1 MSLVSLPRRRLLQVL
16 LTASGGLA
24 VGVGPTAN
32 AAPAPATEEAPSEAP
47 SETWAERA
55 PGIALGPWLIIQP
68 DESVLVRVPK
78 SEMGQGVL
86 TALAMIVAE
95 ELGAEWAAIR
105 VEYASANANCRE
117 AGVYGRMGT
126 GGSSSIRTLHFA
138 LQQIG
143 ASARVRLIAA
153 AAETWRVSAARLRV
167 ENGAVIEPASGRSI
181 RFGALAAHA
190 ALVRLAHEPRIKR
203 PAEYR
208 LIGRPIA
215 RLDTPVKVTGA
226 ARFGIDTR
234 LPDMLYAAL
243 VRPPVLGAQALRW
256 DQAAVLSRRGIA
268 AVVPVPG
275 GLAVVADNFWR
286 AKEAAEMLP
295 VTWSE
300 GAKEL
305 DTAALGSRYE
315 AALAGPTAT
324 ALSRG
329 DAASALA
336 SQPQRLEA
344 LYEVPYLAHATMEPL
359 NCTAHVQPDRL
370 DAWLGTQNPDRALA
384 MAARASGLPP
394 QQIHIH
400 NCYLGG
406 GFGRRGTNDELAQA
420 IAASRAVGRP
430 VKLVWTREDD
440 IRADR
445 FRPRA
450 AIRMRAGLDPSGVP
464 QALEMLTAVDS
475 IEASLFGYH
484 PPAGYEAQ
492 AVEGLTD
499 IAYAVPHLRV
509 GCALQETAAP
519 VMFWRSVGY
528 SQNAFAVECF
538 IDEMASALGQDP
550 LFFRRRLLTHRADYQ
565 HLLDVLAEAGDWG
578 EPLSPGRG
586 RGLAISESHDTIVGQ
601 IAEVAV
607 GDAGEIRV
615 ERIVVAVDC
624 GHVVNPQILAT
635 QMESA
640 VVYGLTAALY
650 GEITIEKGRVVEGN
664 FDRYRMLRMAEC
676 PRIETHLALS
686 GGSKWGGIG
695 EPGVPPVAPAV
706 CNAIFA
712 ATGRRI
718 RRLPLLNGSRLRSGC
733 A

>member
-1 MSLVSLPRRRLLQVL
+1 MALVPLPRRRLLLVL

-24 VGVGPTAN
+24 VGFGRGVR
-32 AAPAPATEEAPSEAP
+32 AARYADEAPPEISA
-47 SETWAERA
+47 ARIA
-55 PGIALGPWLIIQP
+55 GIALGAWLIIEP

-95 ELGAEWAAIR
+95 ELGAPWPAIR
-105 VEYASANANCRE
+105 VEYASANANWGRPQL
-117 AGVYGRMGT
+117 YGRMAT
-126 GGSSSIRTLHFA
+126 GGSSSVRGLHFA
-138 LQQIG
+138 LQRIG
-143 ASARVRLIAA
+143 ASARTRLIAA
-153 AAETWRVSAARLRV
+153 AAETWHLPASRLTV
-167 ENGAVIEPASGRSI
+167 ESGAVIEPESGRSI
-181 RFGALAAHA
+181 RFAALAARA
-190 ALVRLAHEPRIKR
+190 ASIRLVREPRIKR
-203 PAEYR
+203 PSEYR
-208 LIGRPIA
+208 LIGRPLA

-234 LPDMLYAAL
+234 LPGMLYAAL
-243 VRPPVLGAQALRW
+243 VRPPVLAARALGW
-256 DQAAVLSRRGIA
+256 DQALVLSRRGIK

-275 GLAVVADNFWR
+275 GLAVVADSFWR
-286 AKEAAEMLP
+286 ARLAAEALP
-295 VTWSE
+295 VAWSA
-300 GAKEL
+300 GAREL
-305 DTAALGSRYE
+305 ETAELRRRYR
-315 AALAGPTAT
+315 AAVGGPTAT

-329 DAASALA
+329 DAQSALA
-336 SQPQRLEA
+336 AQPTCLEA
-344 LYEVPYLAHATMEPL
+344 LYEVPYLAHAAMEPL
-359 NCTAHVQPDRL
+359 NCTADVQADRV
-370 DAWLGTQNPDRALA
+370 DVWLGTQNPDAALT
-384 MAARASGLPP
+384 MAAHASGLPP
-394 QQIHIH
+394 RQIHIH

-420 IAASRAVGRP
+420 IMASKAVGRP

-445 FRPRA
+445 FRPQA
-450 AIRMRAGLDPSGVP
+450 AIRMRAGLDLSGSP

-475 IEASLFGYH
+475 IDASLFGYH

-499 IAYAVPHLRV
+499 IAYALPNLRV

-528 SQNAFAVECF
+528 SQNCFAVESF
-538 IDEMASALGQDP
+538 IDEMAFAAGQDP
-550 LFFRRRLLTHRADYQ
+550 LLFRRRLLSHRADYQ
-565 HLLDVLAEAGDWG
+565 RLLEVLATAGDWG
-578 EPLSPGRG
+578 KPLSPRRG

-607 GDAGEIRV
+607 SELGTIRV
-615 ERIVVAVDC
+615 ERMVVAVDC
-624 GHVVNPQILAT
+624 GHVVNPRIVAA

-650 GEITIEKGRVVEGN
+650 DEITIENGRVVQGN

-686 GGSKWGGIG
+686 GGGKWGGIG

-718 RRLPLLNGSRLRSGC
+718 RALPLLRGSRLTLPE
-733 A
+733 